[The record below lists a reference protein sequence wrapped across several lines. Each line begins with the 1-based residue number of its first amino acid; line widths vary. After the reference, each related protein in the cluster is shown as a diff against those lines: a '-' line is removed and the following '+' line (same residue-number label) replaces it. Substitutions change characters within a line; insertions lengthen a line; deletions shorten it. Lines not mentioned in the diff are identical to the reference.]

1 MKKLLCSALIAP
13 VILFSAEAIAHRVNL
28 FAWVEG
34 DAVQAEAK
42 FSGGAR
48 AMNARITATD
58 KATGKL
64 IASGTTDGKGAW
76 HFALDAKTRSAA
88 HDILLVID
96 AGEGHRNEWTV
107 PASDFAQGAAA
118 PEPPSGQPAQEPALQ
133 PSAGPAPGVC
143 VSRAE
148 LEAIVSR
155 ALDAR
160 LAPVMRAV
168 AENRDE
174 GPKLSEIVGGIGWIV
189 GLFGIAAYLR
199 RRRSE

>member
-1 MKKLLCSALIAP
+1 M
-13 VILFSAEAIAHRVNL
+13 NL

-42 FSGGAR
+42 FSGGSRAR
-48 AMNARITATD
+48 NARITATD

-118 PEPPSGQPAQEPALQ
+118 PVPPSGQPAQEPAPQ
-133 PSAGPAPGVC
+133 PSAAPAPGVC

-168 AENRDE
+168 AQNRDE